1 MDNIFTNKL
10 GIARS
15 FFALAL
21 LATLLINP
29 KEVLFLESM
38 TFRPNPTIIEQ
49 VNLFHLFGYENLN
62 VSYAI
67 AIIILVIA
75 AVGIYPRFT
84 GIFHWW
90 VTISFFT
97 SSIIVEGGDQVAQI
111 FTLLFIPL
119 TLMDSRKNHF
129 NNLEKINVSKKNI
142 SEGIWLIMKIQAALI
157 YLEAG
162 IGKVYSSSIEWSNG
176 TALYYWLNNT
186 MFGREDHLLTIMNNL
201 MSSPYSTYIFS
212 YSVIVLE
219 IILFG
224 SLFSSNKKFKNI
236 LFCIAVCFHFSI
248 IVFFGLISFF
258 MNMTG
263 LLIIFLLDLKQPLV
277 LPKANQIADQI
288 KSLLSFNTTFFQPS
302 KNYL

>member
-21 LATLLINP
+21 LTTLLINP

-38 TFRPNPTIIEQ
+38 TFRPNPTLIEQ
-49 VNLFHLFGYENLN
+49 INLFHLFGYENLN

-67 AIIILVIA
+67 AIIILIIA
-75 AVGIYPRFT
+75 AIGIYPRFT

-129 NNLEKINVSKKNI
+129 HNLKKINTTKKSI
-142 SEGIWLIMKIQAALI
+142 SEGIWFVMKMQAALI

-186 MFGREDHLLTIMNNL
+186 MFGREDQLLTIMNNL
-201 MSSPYSTYIFS
+201 MASPYSTYIFT

-219 IILFG
+219 VILFG

-236 LFCIAVCFHFSI
+236 LFVVAVCFHFSI
-248 IVFFGLISFF
+248 IVYFGLISFF

-263 LLIIFLLDLKQPLV
+263 LLIIFLLDLKHPFI
-277 LPKANQIADQI
+277 LPKTKQVTDYI
-288 KSLLSFNTTFFQPS
+288 KNFAPFSFTHFQPNKQYS
-302 KNYL
+302 